1 MQKVKYNLTNC
12 YGIHKMDGEF
22 DFSSNEEKSTNA
34 VAIYAKNGLM
44 KTSFAKTFKKIQD
57 KKQKEIRDEIFDIP
71 GEATITIDG
80 KDISEEDV
88 FVIKSFEASYQSTN
102 LADLLVDESIKEK
115 IVEVLKLKSDLL
127 KDLEKASGLKIKRI
141 QQGKNIRELESE
153 IIEDF
158 SMDGSILLGLE
169 LIQGRIGID
178 FSEIKYSDIFDNTT
192 LGYIKKKG
200 FQENIEEFCKTSNEI
215 YERHGFLKKGIFS
228 LSELKNVEKSLKD
241 NGFFVNDNLVKLFG
255 EEEIRTTEDFSDV
268 VKGIEQEIK
277 QSKAFTDIEKD
288 LKTAK
293 GGVLRRVIENSPDVV
308 QYLKESKLKDLRRQ
322 LWLSYMK
329 DNTTFSNLK
338 DKWNSLRH
346 EIGGID
352 PEKTRWGEALRIFEE
367 RFTVPYKM
375 KIANGT
381 SAIMGENIP
390 QVEFVFTRDGRQQT
404 ISRGELES
412 KDTLSQ
418 GEKRS
423 LYLLNIIF
431 DIEKMKKDLA
441 GTDKEVLLVVDD
453 IADSFDYKNKY
464 AIVEYLYEMANC
476 KNFKLIILSH
486 NFDFYR
492 TITSRLGLPRYAHLH
507 AELNNGE
514 VILRKEF
521 YQRNPIDHWKD
532 DMTLAHVIALI
543 PAVRNLI
550 EYTKGK
556 DDADYSELTKLL
568 HNKEETSD
576 ITFQS
581 LKDIYERCLGRSDF
595 ININTDTPIVDA
607 IYTEAETI
615 TIEDSL
621 LEYKIILA
629 IAIRHKAEE
638 YMKRK
643 LKEYSSQISWG
654 RGGSES
660 GSSQEFLDQLE
671 GQKNQTRNLSDAFK
685 QAVSGSDDIVRVIDE
700 VNIMTPENI
709 HLNAFMYE
717 PLVDM
722 DINEL
727 INLYQRVKKISS

>member
-1 MQKVKYNLTNC
+1 MQKIKCDLVNC
-12 YGIHKMDGEF
+12 YGIQKLESEF
-22 DFSSNEEKSTNA
+22 TFSDTS
-34 VAIYAKNGLM
+34 VIAIYAKNGLM
-44 KTSFAKTFKKIQD
+44 KTSLAKTFKKIQD
-57 KKQKEIRDEIFDIP
+57 EKRDEIRDEIFDIQ
-71 GEATITIDG
+71 GEVKITIDG
-80 KDISEEDV
+80 QGITNKDV

-115 IVEVLKLKSDLL
+115 IAEVLKLKSDLL
-127 KDLEKASGLKIKRI
+127 KDLEKASGLKIKRV

-158 SMDGSILLGLE
+158 NLDGSSILLGLE
-169 LIQGRIGID
+169 LIQGRIDID
-178 FSEIKYSDIFDNTT
+178 CSEIKYSDIFDNTT

-200 FQENIEEFCKTSNEI
+200 FQENIKEFCKTSNEI

-255 EEEIRTTEDFSDV
+255 EEEIHTAEDFSGV
-268 VKGIEQEIK
+268 VKRIEQEIK

-293 GGVLRRVIENSPDVV
+293 GGVLRRVIENNPDIV
-308 QYLKESKLKDLRRQ
+308 QHLKESKLKDLRRQ
-322 LWLSYMK
+322 LWLSYIK
-329 DNTTFSNLK
+329 DSTTFSNLK
-338 DKWNSLRH
+338 DKWNNLRH

-352 PEKTRWGEALRIFEE
+352 PENTRWGEALRIFEE

-375 KIANGT
+375 QIANGA
-381 SAIMGENIP
+381 SAVMGEDVP
-390 QVEFVFTRDGRQQT
+390 QVEFVFTRNGRQQT
-404 ISRGELES
+404 VSRGELES

-441 GTDKEVLLVVDD
+441 GTDKEVLLIVDD

-492 TITSRLGLPRYAHLH
+492 TVTSRFGLPRCARLH
-507 AELNNGE
+507 AELDNGE
-514 VILRKEF
+514 VILREEY
-521 YQRNPIDHWKD
+521 YQNNPIGHWKD
-532 DMTLAHVIALI
+532 NMTLTHVVALI
-543 PAVRNLI
+543 PAVRSLI

-556 DDADYSELTKLL
+556 DDADYDELTKLL

-595 ININTDTPIVDA
+595 ININTDTPIVNA

-615 TIEDSL
+615 TIENSL

-643 LKEYSSQISWG
+643 LKEYSGQISWG

-660 GSSQEFLDQLE
+660 GSSQEFLNQLE
-671 GQKNQTRNLSDAFK
+671 AQKNQTRNLSDAFK
-685 QAVSGSDDIVRVIDE
+685 QTVNESDDIVRVIDE

-727 INLYQRVKKISS
+727 INLYQRVKEICS

>member
-1 MQKVKYNLTNC
+1 MQKIKCDLVNC
-12 YGIHKMDGEF
+12 YGIQKLESEF
-22 DFSSNEEKSTNA
+22 TFSDTS
-34 VAIYAKNGLM
+34 VIAIYAKNGLM
-44 KTSFAKTFKKIQD
+44 KTSLAKTFKKIQD
-57 KKQKEIRDEIFDIP
+57 EKRDEIRDEIFDIQ
-71 GEATITIDG
+71 GEVKITIDG
-80 KDISEEDV
+80 QGITNKDV

-115 IVEVLKLKSDLL
+115 IAEVLKLKSDLL
-127 KDLEKASGLKIKRI
+127 KDLEKSSGLKIKRV

-158 SMDGSILLGLE
+158 NLDGSSILLGLE
-169 LIQGRIGID
+169 LIQGRIDID
-178 FSEIKYSDIFDNTT
+178 CSEIKYSDIFDNTT

-200 FQENIEEFCKTSNEI
+200 FQENIKEFCKTSNEI

-255 EEEIRTTEDFSDV
+255 EEEIHTAEDFSGV
-268 VKGIEQEIK
+268 VKRIEQEIK

-293 GGVLRRVIENSPDVV
+293 GGVLRRVIENNPDIV
-308 QYLKESKLKDLRRQ
+308 QHLKESKLKDLRRQ
-322 LWLSYMK
+322 LWLSYIK
-329 DNTTFSNLK
+329 DSTTFSNLK
-338 DKWNSLRH
+338 DKWNNLRH

-352 PEKTRWGEALRIFEE
+352 PENTRWGEALRIFEE

-375 KIANGT
+375 QIANGA
-381 SAIMGENIP
+381 SAVMGEDVP
-390 QVEFVFTRDGRQQT
+390 QVEFVFTRNGRQQT
-404 ISRGELES
+404 VSRGELES

-441 GTDKEVLLVVDD
+441 GTDKEVLLIVDD

-492 TITSRLGLPRYAHLH
+492 TVTSRFGLPRCARLH
-507 AELNNGE
+507 AELDNGE
-514 VILRKEF
+514 VILREEY
-521 YQRNPIDHWKD
+521 YQNNPIDHWKD
-532 DMTLAHVIALI
+532 NMTLTHVVALI

-556 DDADYSELTKLL
+556 DNEDYSELTKLL
-568 HNKEETSD
+568 HSKRETSG

-581 LKDIYERCLGRSDF
+581 LKDIYERNLGRSDF
-595 ININTDTPIVDA
+595 ININIDTPIVEA
-607 IYTEAETI
+607 IYEGAERI
-615 TIEDSL
+615 TIRNSL

-643 LKEYSSQISWG
+643 LEEYSGQISWG
-654 RGGSES
+654 RRGSEN
-660 GSSQEFLDQLE
+660 GSSQEFLNQLE
-671 GQKNQTRNLSDAFK
+671 AQKNQTRSLSDAFK
-685 QAVSGSDDIVRVIDE
+685 QTACDNDTVKVIDE
-700 VNIMTPENI
+700 VNIMNPENI

-727 INLYQRVKKISS
+727 INLYQRVKEICS

>member
-1 MQKVKYNLTNC
+1 MQKIKCDLVNC
-12 YGIHKMDGEF
+12 YGIQKLESEF
-22 DFSSNEEKSTNA
+22 TFSDTS
-34 VAIYAKNGLM
+34 VIAIYAKNGLM
-44 KTSFAKTFKKIQD
+44 KTSLAKTFKKIQD
-57 KKQKEIRDEIFDIP
+57 EKRDEIRDEIFDIQ
-71 GEATITIDG
+71 GEVKITIDG
-80 KDISEEDV
+80 QGITNKDV

-115 IVEVLKLKSDLL
+115 IAEVLKLKSDLL
-127 KDLEKASGLKIKRI
+127 KDLEKSSGLKIKRV

-158 SMDGSILLGLE
+158 NLDGSSILLGLE
-169 LIQGRIGID
+169 LIQGRIDID
-178 FSEIKYSDIFDNTT
+178 CSEIKYSDIFDNTT

-200 FQENIEEFCKTSNEI
+200 FQENIKEFCKTSNEI

-255 EEEIRTTEDFSDV
+255 EEEIHTAEDFSGV
-268 VKGIEQEIK
+268 VKRIEQEIK

-293 GGVLRRVIENSPDVV
+293 GGVLRRVIENNPDIV
-308 QYLKESKLKDLRRQ
+308 QHLKESKLKDLRRQ
-322 LWLSYMK
+322 LWLSYIK
-329 DNTTFSNLK
+329 DSTTFSNLK
-338 DKWNSLRH
+338 DKWNNLRH

-352 PEKTRWGEALRIFEE
+352 PENTHWGEALRIFEE

-375 KIANGT
+375 QIANGA
-381 SAIMGENIP
+381 SAVMGEDVP
-390 QVEFVFTRDGRQQT
+390 QVEFVFTRNGRQQT
-404 ISRGELES
+404 VSRGELES

-441 GTDKEVLLVVDD
+441 GTDKEVLLIVDD

-492 TITSRLGLPRYAHLH
+492 TVTSRFGLPRCARLH
-507 AELNNGE
+507 AELDNGE
-514 VILRKEF
+514 VILREEY
-521 YQRNPIDHWKD
+521 YQNNPIDHWKD
-532 DMTLAHVIALI
+532 NMTLTHVVALI

-556 DDADYSELTKLL
+556 DNEDYSELTKLL
-568 HNKEETSD
+568 HSKRETSG

-581 LKDIYERCLGRSDF
+581 LKDIYERNLGRSDF
-595 ININTDTPIVDA
+595 ININIDTPIVEA
-607 IYTEAETI
+607 IYEGAERI
-615 TIEDSL
+615 TIRNSL

-643 LKEYSSQISWG
+643 LEEYSGQISWG
-654 RGGSES
+654 RRGSEN
-660 GSSQEFLDQLE
+660 GSSQEFLNQLE
-671 GQKNQTRNLSDAFK
+671 AQKNQTRSLSDAFK
-685 QAVSGSDDIVRVIDE
+685 QTACDNDTVKVIDE

-727 INLYQRVKKISS
+727 INLYQRVKEICS

>member
-1 MQKVKYNLTNC
+1 MQKIKCDLVNC
-12 YGIHKMDGEF
+12 YGIQKLESEF
-22 DFSSNEEKSTNA
+22 TFSDTS
-34 VAIYAKNGLM
+34 VIAIYAKNGLM
-44 KTSFAKTFKKIQD
+44 KTSLAKTFKKIQD
-57 KKQKEIRDEIFDIP
+57 EKRDEIRDEIFDIQ
-71 GEATITIDG
+71 GEVKITIDG
-80 KDISEEDV
+80 QGITNKDV

-115 IVEVLKLKSDLL
+115 IAEVLKLKSDLL
-127 KDLEKASGLKIKRI
+127 KDLEKASGLKIKRV

-158 SMDGSILLGLE
+158 NLDGSSILLGLE
-169 LIQGRIGID
+169 LIQGRIDID
-178 FSEIKYSDIFDNTT
+178 CSEIKYSDIFDNTT

-200 FQENIEEFCKTSNEI
+200 FQENIKEFCKTSNEI

-255 EEEIRTTEDFSDV
+255 EEEIHTAEDFSGV
-268 VKGIEQEIK
+268 VKRIEQEIK

-293 GGVLRRVIENSPDVV
+293 GGVLRRVIENNPDVV

-352 PEKTRWGEALRIFEE
+352 PENTRWGEALRIFEE

-375 KIANGT
+375 KIANGA
-381 SAIMGENIP
+381 SAVMGEDVP
-390 QVEFVFTRDGRQQT
+390 QVEFVFTRNGRQQT
-404 ISRGELES
+404 VSRGELES

-441 GTDKEVLLVVDD
+441 GTDKEVLLIVDD

-492 TITSRLGLPRYAHLH
+492 TVTSRFGLPRCARLH
-507 AELNNGE
+507 AELDNGE
-514 VILRKEF
+514 VILREEY
-521 YQRNPIDHWKD
+521 YQNNPIDHWKD
-532 DMTLAHVIALI
+532 NMTLTHVVAII

-556 DDADYSELTKLL
+556 DNEDYSELTKLL
-568 HNKEETSD
+568 HSKRETSG

-581 LKDIYERCLGRSDF
+581 LKDIYERNLGRSNF
-595 ININTDTPIVDA
+595 ININIDTPIVEA
-607 IYTEAETI
+607 IYEGAERI
-615 TIEDSL
+615 TIENSL

-643 LKEYSSQISWG
+643 LEEYSGQISWG
-654 RGGSES
+654 RRGSEN
-660 GSSQEFLDQLE
+660 GSSQEFLNQLE
-671 GQKNQTRNLSDAFK
+671 AQKNQTRSLSDAFK
-685 QAVSGSDDIVRVIDE
+685 QTACDNDTVKVIDE

-727 INLYQRVKKISS
+727 INLYRRVKKISS